1 MSDLLYFSEHTL
13 QEIALVIMAIVYTL
27 RIRWLFHFKGG
38 RERQA
43 PTGAADT
50 NPRKGFIYSWAAV
63 AMPWTMESTRTKKIF
78 YAQFIIFHIGVTL
91 AILLSFIIPYAPS
104 LLANNP
110 ILVFIIKVF
119 VGTACLIGVWRL
131 IRRISNVYVRAI
143 SSPDD
148 YFSII
153 LLTVWFAFAFFAAPN
168 QYQQGEGILITYF
181 ILTAF
186 FLIYVPFSKI
196 SHYLYYP
203 FSRYWFGK
211 SMGRRGVYPIRRVVK
226 KGGVEYGK

>member
-1 MSDLLYFSEHTL
+1 MSELLYFTEHTL
-13 QEIALVIMAIVYTL
+13 QEIALVIMAVVYTL
-27 RIRWLFHFKGG
+27 RIRWLFSFKGG

-50 NPRKGFIYSWAAV
+50 NPRKGFIYSWAAI
-63 AMPWTMESTRTKKIF
+63 AMPWTMESTRTKKFF

-110 ILVFIIKVF
+110 ILILIIQIFIGAAF
-119 VGTACLIGVWRL
+119 LIGCWRL
-131 IRRISNVYVRAI
+131 IRRMTNVYVRAI

-153 LLTVWFAFAFFAAPN
+153 LLTVWFAFAFFAVPN
-168 QYQQGEGILITYF
+168 QYQQGEGVLITYF

>member
-1 MSDLLYFSEHTL
+1 MSELLHFSEHTL
-13 QEIALVIMAIVYTL
+13 QEAALVIMAIVYSL
-27 RIRWLFHFKGG
+27 RIRWLFSFKGG

-43 PTGAADT
+43 QTGASDT
-50 NPRKGFIYSWAAV
+50 TPRKGFIYSWAAV
-63 AMPWTMESTRTKKIF
+63 AMPWTMESTRTKAFF
-78 YAQFIIFHIGVTL
+78 YTQFIIFHIGVTL

-104 LLANNP
+104 LLTDYT
-110 ILVFIIKVF
+110 IVITIFQIFIGAAF
-119 VGTACLIGVWRL
+119 VVGCMRL
-131 IRRISNVYVRAI
+131 YRRITNVYVKAI

-148 YFSII
+148 YFSVI
-153 LLTVWFAFAFFAAPN
+153 LLTVWFAFAFLAVPN

-203 FSRYWFGK
+203 FARYWFGK
-211 SMGRRGVYPIRRVVK
+211 SMGRRGVYPIRRVAK

>member
-1 MSDLLYFSEHTL
+1 MSELLHFSEHTL
-13 QEIALVIMAIVYTL
+13 QEAALVIMAIVYSL
-27 RIRWLFHFKGG
+27 RIRWLFSFKGG

-43 PTGAADT
+43 QTGASDT
-50 NPRKGFIYSWAAV
+50 TPRKGIIYSWAAV
-63 AMPWTMESTRTKKIF
+63 AMPWTMESTRTKAFF
-78 YAQFIIFHIGVTL
+78 YTQFIIFHIGVTL

-104 LLANNP
+104 LLTDYT
-110 ILVFIIKVF
+110 IVITIFQIFIGAAF
-119 VGTACLIGVWRL
+119 VVGCMRL
-131 IRRISNVYVRAI
+131 YRRITNVYVKAI

-148 YFSII
+148 YFSVI
-153 LLTVWFAFAFFAAPN
+153 LLTVWFAFAFFAVPN

-181 ILTAF
+181 IRTAF

-203 FSRYWFGK
+203 FARYWFGK

>member
-1 MSDLLYFSEHTL
+1 MSDLLYFTEHTL
-13 QEIALVIMAIVYTL
+13 QEVALGIMAIVYTL
-27 RIRWLFHFKGG
+27 RIRWLFSFKGG

-43 PTGAADT
+43 PTGASDT

-63 AMPWTMESTRTKKIF
+63 AMPWTMESTRTKKFF

-91 AILLSFIIPYAPS
+91 AIVLSFIIPYAPS

-110 ILVFIIKVF
+110 ILILIIQI
-119 VGTACLIGVWRL
+119 LIGAAFLIGCWRL
-131 IRRISNVYVRAI
+131 IRRMTNIYVRAI

-148 YFSII
+148 YFSVI
-153 LLTVWFAFAFFAAPN
+153 LLTVWFAFAFFAVPN
-168 QYQQGEGILITYF
+168 QYQQGESVLITYF

-203 FSRYWFGK
+203 FARYWFGK

-226 KGGVEYGK
+226 KGGIEYGK